1 MGKNRQI
8 RFLRNRILKKVVN
21 IMKLTFILLF
31 VSFMQVSASLYSQDA
46 RVSIQVKE
54 TLIEDVFQLIEQQT
68 NYVFVYNHEPSE

>member
-68 NYVFVYNHEPSE
+68 NYVFVENFG

>member
-68 NYVFVYNHEPSE
+68 NYVVRV

>member
-54 TLIEDVFQLIEQQT
+54 TLIEDVFQLIE
-68 NYVFVYNHEPSE
+68 